1 MVKPIMR
8 DLFFLRQRA
17 EKATKGDRQT
27 AIDLLDTLKAHEDG
41 CVGMAANMIG
51 VNKAIIAVNMGFMN
65 VAMFN
70 PKIVK
75 RNGKYETEEGCLSLD
90 GVRPCTR
97 YKEIE
102 VDYLDQNFKKQHGTY
117 TGWTAQIIQH
127 EIDHLEG
134 HLFIEKAT
142 NLRLIADHPEEK
154 EIV

>member
-1 MVKPIMR
+1 MYTGKYYGKGKNKMVKPIMR

-17 EKATKGDRQT
+17 EKATEADRQT

-127 EIDHLEG
+127 EIDHCHG
-134 HLFIEKAT
+134 
-142 NLRLIADHPEEK
+142 
-154 EIV
+154 IVI